1 MIVYNFLLFYIY
13 GFLQLIRTSNAVKT
27 KRAFYDALAIL
38 SSLELANLLTI
49 VKFLKIESFSS
60 DILFILLIIPIIIVK
75 YVVYIYKDRYRLAF
89 EKCKAANSTFQD
101 LMLIFTVLYAVL
113 TFYLI
118 YAVQST

>member
-49 VKFLKIESFSS
+49 VKFLKIGSISTNTIF
-60 DILFILLIIPIIIVK
+60 IPLFTPIAIIK
-75 YVVYIYKDRYRLAF
+75 
-89 EKCKAANSTFQD
+89 
-101 LMLIFTVLYAVL
+101 
-113 TFYLI
+113 
-118 YAVQST
+118 